1 MGVLG
6 FETPLGLLALGL
18 LGPVAWL
25 YLRVREQPPAA
36 VSSLRLWES
45 IAEPPEPRRRP
56 KLPLRFFL
64 QAALVV
70 ALALALAQPWFAGA
84 PSQETATESPE
95 HIIVLDNSA
104 SMRARHGDGTRFE
117 QARAAALDRL
127 AELAADGSGRF
138 TIVVAGGRDETL
150 IAAANAAAA
159 REAIAGARAGAT
171 AGKPGAAIEAA
182 AARLGS
188 DGSIDVF
195 TDAPP
200 SALVVSRDALAR
212 TRIHPTGQS
221 GSNLS
226 IADLG
231 TTLGRLGGGE
241 ARALVTVR
249 HPDAAPRRVRVVL
262 QRWQEPVAVGAAAP
276 AGEAPAASSGGTDG
290 PAAATELDVPAH
302 GSARAVLGPVEWR
315 GPFVVRLE
323 AAAGSAGQDTA
334 PDDFELDDTAFGVFA
349 EPRSFRL
356 RLVTQDTALGAQARA
371 LAEAHG
377 GITVEVVRN
386 PDAPATTPP
395 DVTIFD
401 RAVPRVPPPGA
412 VAYLAPA
419 AGNADV
425 RLAGRIAGARISASE
440 PHPVLASTARPEILL
455 DVAGDTDVVE
465 IVPDPRL
472 ARVLTARAAGRE
484 IALLQAGEIDGRRV
498 ALSALRLPG
507 RTLASAD
514 GVPALVFLVD
524 LLHWL
529 APAGANAPQVA
540 TAGAAVV
547 AKFPDGAPIEQLEG
561 PAGALVPDAAGRLH
575 PDEIGAWQAMGQERA
590 GLLLISFRDP
600 VESEIAATAEAHGD
614 AAREDAATT
623 SPDLAAAGEALSLAP
638 GTTRVPLTT
647 APLAL
652 AAALLAA
659 EWLLVTLAAR
669 RAQGDEDL

>member
-1 MGVLG
+1 MG

-18 LGPVAWL
+18 LAPLAWL

-64 QAALVV
+64 QAALVA
-70 ALALALAQPWFAGA
+70 ALALALAQPWIAGSPA
-84 PSQETATESPE
+84 DQTATAAPE
-95 HIIVLDNSA
+95 RIIVLDNSA
-104 SMRARHGDGTRFE
+104 SMHARNGDGTRFE
-117 QARAAALDRL
+117 QARAAAVDRL
-127 AELAADGSGRF
+127 AELAAAGPGRF
-138 TIVVAGGRDETL
+138 TVLVAGGREETL
-150 IAAANAAAA
+150 IAAASATDARAAI
-159 REAIAGARAGAT
+159 EGARAGAT
-171 AGKPGAAIEAA
+171 AGKPGAAVEAA

-188 DGSIDVF
+188 DGSIDLF
-195 TDAPP
+195 TDTKAA
-200 SALVVSRDALAR
+200 ALVVSREALAR
-212 TRIHPTGQS
+212 TRIHLTGQS

-249 HPDAAPRRVRVVL
+249 NHDDVPRRVRVVL
-262 QRWQEPVAVGAAAP
+262 QRWEEPDATRPGETGPTTGTPAGGTAVAAGNAAP
-276 AGEAPAASSGGTDG
+276 V
-290 PAAATELDVPAH
+290 TELDVPARA
-302 GSARAVLGPVEWR
+302 SARAVLGPVGWR

-323 AAAGSAGQDTA
+323 ATGQGPA
-334 PDDFELDDTAFGVFA
+334 LDDFSLDDVAFGVFA
-349 EPRSFRL
+349 EPRSFHL
-356 RLVTQDTALGAQARA
+356 RLVTQDVALGAQARA
-371 LAEAHG
+371 LAAAHG
-377 GITVEVVRN
+377 GITVEISRE
-386 PDAPATTPP
+386 PDAPATTPA

-401 RAVPRVPPPGA
+401 RGVPRIPPPGS

-419 AGNADV
+419 TGNADV

-440 PHPVLASTARPEILL
+440 PHPVLASTTRPEILL
-455 DVAGDTDVVE
+455 DVADDPAVVE

-529 APAGANAPQVA
+529 APGATNAPLTA

-547 AKFPDGAPIEQLEG
+547 AKFPDGAPIDRLEG
-561 PAGALVPDAAGRLH
+561 PTGPLSPDAEGRLH
-575 PDEIGAWQAMGQERA
+575 PDEIGAWHAMGRERA
-590 GLLLISFRDP
+590 GLLLVSFRDP
-600 VESEIAATAEAHGD
+600 AESEIDGTADAHGNGAGQAP
-614 AAREDAATT
+614 AAAD
-623 SPDLAAAGEALSLAP
+623 PDLPAGGTTASLAP
-638 GTTRVPLTT
+638 GATRVPLTT

-659 EWLLVTLAAR
+659 EWLLVALDAR
-669 RAQGDEDL
+669 RSQGDEGL